1 MFSCISVQSSA
12 VQWGGWWWW
21 WGGSP
26 SSIYGII
33 PSSTQLFNYAIVHSE
48 QIQKAFQE
56 KNQIWRKIPEHGND
70 VNVVQAISD
79 KKNVG
84 CGCWFWYLEISTLM
98 LARLSMLKCGAV
110 SSGSTFHVS
119 RESCGGRRRFI
130 GCDCRDHRGNGSN
143 IRHHLPNCFHCLRAS
158 SSSETGG
165 RLRKT
170 GGGNRTRKQ
179 ELDVLSVIQGLIRM
193 WSRDG

>member
-56 KNQIWRKIPEHGND
+56 KIKYKGKLVVVADFDIWR
-70 VNVVQAISD
+70 
-79 KKNVG
+79 
-84 CGCWFWYLEISTLM
+84 STLSM
-98 LARLSMLKCGAV
+98 MNSMLKCGAV

>member
-1 MFSCISVQSSA
+1 MLKICIYIGINAHVTPADRQTHTRKCESRAVFCWGRIRNFRTWKWCQCRASNKWQSD
-12 VQWGGWWWW
+12 
-21 WGGSP
+21 
-26 SSIYGII
+26 
-33 PSSTQLFNYAIVHSE
+33 N
-48 QIQKAFQE
+48 
-56 KNQIWRKIPEHGND
+56 
-70 VNVVQAISD
+70 

-98 LARLSMLKCGAV
+98 LARLSMMKSMLKCGAV

-193 WSRDG
+193 WPRDG